1 MSWRGYLEIRS
12 SKWLAALA
20 AIIVLVAAC
29 SSVDDPITRAIPA
42 PTFTLTAGPPTTS
55 PEESRIVPESI
66 TVTSTATLVDSNISQ
81 PAIASTKNQK
91 SEPQSSRPTPERV
104 SSVGI
109 RPEQG
114 DQNQASEFKIE
125 GTIEWRP
132 PPVPVPHSQHPDDHY
147 WMARPLPSDSRN
159 YDLEYYPY
167 GNEPLLIQA
176 LPYRV
181 HHGLDFP
188 NSTGTP
194 IFATSSGTV
203 IWAGPMANPQS
214 GVNYYGNT
222 VVILHDWRWQEQNVY
237 TLYAHTLELFVEV
250 GDKVDQGQLI
260 AGVGAS
266 GEVSG
271 PHLHLEVRIGS
282 NNYSSTRNPALWL
295 APFEG
300 WGSLAGRFI
309 DNRGRMIHGALITV
323 RPVNVESGISVPT
336 RRQRTYSNIGVN
348 QDDVWQENFVVADLP
363 AGEYTLFLEVGG
375 NQFRRNVRI
384 FTGQTNF
391 VVVQADFRFVPTS
404 TPTLTPTPT
413 TVITGTTSPEGPV
426 TPTLEPND

>member
-1 MSWRGYLEIRS
+1 
-12 SKWLAALA
+12 
-20 AIIVLVAAC
+20 
-29 SSVDDPITRAIPA
+29 
-42 PTFTLTAGPPTTS
+42 
-55 PEESRIVPESI
+55 
-66 TVTSTATLVDSNISQ
+66 
-81 PAIASTKNQK
+81 
-91 SEPQSSRPTPERV
+91 
-104 SSVGI
+104 
-109 RPEQG
+109 
-114 DQNQASEFKIE
+114 
-125 GTIEWRP
+125 
-132 PPVPVPHSQHPDDHY
+132 
-147 WMARPLPSDSRN
+147 
-159 YDLEYYPY
+159 
-167 GNEPLLIQA
+167 
-176 LPYRV
+176 
-181 HHGLDFP
+181 
-188 NSTGTP
+188 
-194 IFATSSGTV
+194 
-203 IWAGPMANPQS
+203 MANPQS

-222 VVILHDWRWQEQNVY
+222 VVILHDWQWQGHNVY

-309 DNRGRMIHGALITV
+309 DNRGRLIHGALITV
-323 RPVNVESGISVPT
+323 RPVKVESGISVPT

-348 QDDVWQENFVVADLP
+348 QDDVWEENFVVADLP

-384 FTGQTNF
+384 FPGQTNF
-391 VVVQADFRFVPTS
+391 VVVQADFKFFPTS

-413 TVITGTTSPEGPV
+413 TVITGTTSPAGPA
-426 TPTLEPND
+426 TPTLEPDD